1 MPKIDP
7 ATLQLAA
14 QLTST
19 LIALVALFIGLRNE
33 SRNQRRFQQ
42 QLESSKRIA
51 EANIRPLLALTISG
65 YLDRK
70 ALELVNL
77 GTGTA
82 VIRSI
87 SFSRG
92 DLVAGSVP
100 DVLDLSREVIWNDF
114 TELEDVIEYLPAKGV
129 DTLVE
134 LTLDHLIAQGL
145 TEAEATELMEELES
159 QIDEVR
165 VSVTYDDVLGN
176 VIAEDE
182 QMN

>member
-1 MPKIDP
+1 MPTIDSG
-7 ATLQLAA
+7 TLQLAA

-33 SRNQRRFQQ
+33 NRNQIRFQQ
-42 QLESSKRIA
+42 QLEASKRIA
-51 EANIRPLLALTISG
+51 EANIRPLLALTVSG

-70 ALELVNL
+70 ALELVNH

-82 VIRSI
+82 VIRKI

-92 DLVAGSVP
+92 DLVACSVP
-100 DVLDLSREVIWNDF
+100 DVLELSREVIWNDF
-114 TELEDVIEYLPAKGV
+114 TDLEDVVEYLPAKGV

-134 LTLDHLIAQGL
+134 LTLDRLIDQGL
-145 TEAEATELMEELES
+145 AETEAANLMEELEA
-159 QIDEVR
+159 QIDEILVTI
-165 VSVTYDDVLGN
+165 TYDDVLGN

-182 QMN
+182 QLN